1 MKAGPGNDA
10 LKNQENIIINSNLS
24 ALGKVF
30 FFFLSETANLLN
42 LFLKCLLSIAQT
54 ATKNIPYKDATLTRL
69 LQNCL
74 NSICNVCLF
83 AHLIQSDANF
93 EENLSTLRFADR
105 TKNTDLKGRL
115 SMLDD
120 SGFGFGGLG
129 SSDKMIK
136 KLTEEINENK
146 AKHENLQKDSRT
158 KMNELQKILGLEVDL
173 DKLITKPNEKG

>member
-1 MKAGPGNDA
+1 M
-10 LKNQENIIINSNLS
+10 QCFNIFS
-24 ALGKVF
+24 
-30 FFFLSETANLLN
+30 
-42 LFLKCLLSIAQT
+42 
-54 ATKNIPYKDATLTRL
+54 KDPWHSVRL
-69 LQNCL
+69 QKFYNK
-74 NSICNVCLF
+74 
-83 AHLIQSDANF
+83 QK
-93 EENLSTLRFADR
+93 RYFADR

-173 DKLITKPNEKG
+173 DKLITKPNEKGFKKLKFKI